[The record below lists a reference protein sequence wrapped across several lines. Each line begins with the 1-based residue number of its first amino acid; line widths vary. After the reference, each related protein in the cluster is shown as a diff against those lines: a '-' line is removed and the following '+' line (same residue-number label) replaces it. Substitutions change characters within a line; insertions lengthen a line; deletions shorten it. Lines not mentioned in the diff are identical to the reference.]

1 MKTNRIS
8 LFNVPLQCPA
18 APEIGCGSRAK
29 PMLLELE
36 QDSSVSQAWLNR
48 AGTKIAV
55 VWNAA
60 SKPEARRTVAT
71 KLQAQDATEVAG
83 KSRDEAVAGFL
94 SGAGWYRSKAV
105 DRLSEE
111 EARVIATRL
120 VRRVRAKITLPD
132 EQAEG
137 LQRALA
143 EALKQRF
150 TDAHAKQN
158 LDALLQSAHGLP
170 EAADPFLAKEQMP
183 ILQAEIACG
192 LCPLPNEK

>member
-1 MKTNRIS
+1 M
-8 LFNVPLQCPA
+8 
-18 APEIGCGSRAK
+18 
-29 PMLLELE
+29 ELE
-36 QDSSVSQAWLNR
+36 QDSSVSEAWLNR

-83 KSRDEAVAGFL
+83 RSRDEAIAEFL
-94 SGAGWYRSKAV
+94 SGAGWYRGKAV

-111 EARVIATRL
+111 EAGIIAVRL
-120 VRRVRAKITLPD
+120 VRRVQAKIALTGDP
-132 EQAEG
+132 AEG

-150 TDAHAKQN
+150 TDAQAKEN

-170 EAADPFLAKEQMP
+170 EAAGPYLVKEQMP
-183 ILQAEIACG
+183 ILQEAIARG